1 MITTYRSA
9 RLVSIDPLYR
19 IYYFCNTLEN
29 REVLEK
35 KTYVVDIDT
44 SETIHCSL
52 QNETSVVAW
61 YDGNGNELKSGGR
74 ITVSSKTLVLSD
86 VQLSDGGTY
95 ECRGLTPGTHVTY
108 ARFYTIYV
116 NGRLIF

>member
-35 KTYVVDIDT
+35 KSYVVDIDT

-61 YDGNGNELKSGGR
+61 YDGKGNELKSGGR
-74 ITVSSKTLVLSD
+74 ITVSSKTVVLSD

-95 ECRGLTPGTHVTY
+95 ECRGFTSGTHVTY